1 MPGDTGA
8 PGEDIQASGSI
19 SRVLALPL
27 VFVVVIA
34 VIALV
39 LKGIGALE
47 ERGPDLPLVV
57 DALLLAALG
66 GLLFY
71 GAFRVS
77 DWIRS

>member
-8 PGEDIQASGSI
+8 PGENIQASGSI
-19 SRVLALPL
+19 SRVLSLPF
-27 VFVVVIA
+27 VFVLAIA
-34 VIALV
+34 VVALL
-39 LKGIGALE
+39 LKGVEALE

-57 DALLLAALG
+57 DALLLVALG

-77 DWIRS
+77 DWIRG